1 MIQLPQRP
9 ARSQSH
15 RPVFGLT
22 KTHHRQVYR
31 LELDETECLFP
42 LTQRGLKDD
51 QAACRC
57 HCSNK
62 EDRNMLNF
70 HYDTEMET
78 THDE

>member
-1 MIQLPQRP
+1 MPISVDAER
-9 ARSQSH
+9 
-15 RPVFGLT
+15 VEG
-22 KTHHRQVYR
+22 Y
-31 LELDETECLFP
+31 
-42 LTQRGLKDD
+42 

-62 EDRNMLNF
+62 EDHHMLNF